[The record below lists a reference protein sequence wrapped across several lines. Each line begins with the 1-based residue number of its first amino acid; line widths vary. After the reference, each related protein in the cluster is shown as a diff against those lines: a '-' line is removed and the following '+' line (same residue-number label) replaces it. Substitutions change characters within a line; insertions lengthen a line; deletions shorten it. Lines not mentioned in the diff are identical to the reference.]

1 MVSST
6 KLLTDFNENIWS
18 PLLDK
23 VDEMN
28 PTTNNEQPTTV
39 RKLINTYKTRQSMTM
54 TSISYVGEN
63 SFRPLVGSNEWITLR
78 IGSL

>member
-39 RKLINTYKTRQSMTM
+39 RKLIHIQQDK
-54 TSISYVGEN
+54 V
-63 SFRPLVGSNEWITLR
+63 
-78 IGSL
+78 

>member
-28 PTTNNEQPTTV
+28 PTINNEHPPTG
-39 RKLINTYKTRQSMTM
+39 RELI
-54 TSISYVGEN
+54 
-63 SFRPLVGSNEWITLR
+63 
-78 IGSL
+78 